1 MIVEARLFQYPVFRK
16 LEPLL
21 KWHSAYSLATDHF
34 HIANFDM
41 ITTTDT
47 PVTVPTGGPMHTLSV
62 LVNNEPG
69 VLMRICQVFSRR
81 GFNID
86 SLVVSQGR
94 DPQFSRMTIGITGDP
109 AGLHQIIMQVGK
121 LIDVI
126 HCFEHTSNDSV
137 TKEMILIKILCSTA
151 DRSAALQITEHFGG
165 KTVDLTPSSM
175 VVMITGDSPKVDA
188 AVTMFSQ
195 YEIIETVRTG
205 KVVMARGEQPT

>member
-1 MIVEARLFQYPVFRK
+1 MK
-16 LEPLL
+16 
-21 KWHSAYSLATDHF
+21 T
-34 HIANFDM
+34 

-47 PVTVPTGGPMHTLSV
+47 PVATTAFGSGHTLSI
-62 LVNNEPG
+62 LVNNQPG

-94 DPQFSRMTIGITGDP
+94 NPSFSRMTIGITGDP
-109 AGLHQIIMQVGK
+109 LGLDQIIKQVGK

-126 HCFEHTSNDSV
+126 HCFEHTSIDSV
-137 TKEMILIKILCSTA
+137 TKEMIMIKILCKGA
-151 DRSAALQITEHFGG
+151 ERSAALQITEHFGG
-165 KTVDLTPSSM
+165 KTVDLTPTSM
-175 VVMITGDSPKVDA
+175 VVMITGDTPKVDA
-188 AVTMFSQ
+188 AITMFSQ

>member
-1 MIVEARLFQYPVFRK
+1 
-16 LEPLL
+16 
-21 KWHSAYSLATDHF
+21 
-34 HIANFDM
+34 M

-47 PVTVPTGGPMHTLSV
+47 PVAPNLGGSGHTLSI
-62 LVNNEPG
+62 LVNNDPG

-94 DPQFSRMTIGITGDP
+94 NPEFSRMTIGITGDP
-109 AGLHQIIMQVGK
+109 GGLDQIIKQVGK

-126 HCFEHTSNDSV
+126 HCFEHTSDNSV
-137 TKEMILIKILCSTA
+137 TKEMILIKILCTTE
-151 DRSAALQITEHFGG
+151 DRSAALQITEHFSG
-165 KTVDLTPSSM
+165 KTVDLTPTSM

-188 AVTMFSQ
+188 AVIMFSQ